1 MKMQK
6 GICVKKN
13 NSRSIF
19 LLEDGR
25 FLEGKPVNATEVG
38 EEGYFEP
45 ASRGFGMHWAKLVAP
60 AVAVAVAFMLL
71 FSTMMPS
78 EEAYAYIQLE
88 ANPGIELGIDEDIE
102 VISVRHLNDDG
113 KRMIEKLGD
122 WEGESLDEI
131 LARSIDLAAGSTTE
145 EVTITTVPGEV
156 AGSEKLPVEQA
167 VLAVAVAAVKKNVDI
182 HLKKATHQ
190 QWKNSV
196 QENVPVGQKVQKFTP
211 VAVEENTGTLKTK
224 GFGTPTGHVHPVDPK
239 PTAPPGQQ
247 KKEDADVKKDKETVP
262 PGQQKKSDGS
272 VNANPVNPPKQ
283 EKKADLPKPERKANP
298 PAAGKKVQPPAKAA
312 PQAIEPKAKK
322 ATPKVKA
329 NSEKTK
335 PKAEKTKPKA
345 KKTPPPVKEK
355 KVNPPKKEKKVKPP
369 ETKKKTP
376 VQGTTK
382 NRKTPEQKKK
392 LKDSQKKNSNSKKG
406 QK

>member
-45 ASRGFGMHWAKLVAP
+45 ASRGFAMHWAKLVAP
-60 AVAVAVAFMLL
+60 AVALAAVLMLL

-102 VISVRHLNDDG
+102 VISVRHLNNDG

-156 AGSEKLPVEQA
+156 AGAEKLPVEQA

-190 QWKNSV
+190 QWKKSI
-196 QENVPVGQKVQKFTP
+196 QENVPVGQKVQNFTP

-224 GFGTPTGHVHPVDPK
+224 GFGAPTGHVHPEDSK
-239 PTAPPGQQ
+239 PAVPPGQQ
-247 KKEDADVKKDKETVP
+247 KKADAEVKKDKKTVP

-283 EKKADLPKPERKANP
+283 EKKADPPKQEQKANP
-298 PAAGKKVQPPAKAA
+298 PAAGKKVQTPAKAA
-312 PQAIEPKAKK
+312 PQAAEPKAKK
-322 ATPKVKA
+322 AAPKVKTEA
-329 NSEKTK
+329 EKTK
-335 PKAEKTKPKA
+335 PKAEKTA
-345 KKTPPPVKEK
+345 PPVKEK
-355 KVNPPKKEKKVKPP
+355 KVQPPKKEKKVKPP

-392 LKDSQKKNSNSKKG
+392 LNDSQKKNSNSKKG